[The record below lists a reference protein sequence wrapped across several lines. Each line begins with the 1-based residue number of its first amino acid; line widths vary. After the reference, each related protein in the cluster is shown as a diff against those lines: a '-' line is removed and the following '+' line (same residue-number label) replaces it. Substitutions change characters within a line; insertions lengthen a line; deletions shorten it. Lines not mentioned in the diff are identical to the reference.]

1 MFSILSELLNI
12 EDVLNNSMRFV
23 IEQTNFKRVCQGKTK
38 DWDFILKEDQL
49 PLNDLLLI
57 GYDKDLDKN
66 LFEWAATHEQKEK
79 ADDFTVYALSLAE
92 VIRKLSPNLYP
103 VQVPSS
109 TLTFPCV
116 NPQTELI
123 ELPFEKKTVSLFS
136 SVDHELIIPTELA
149 SIAYIPS
156 DQDLSGAIASQLD
169 DLFEEFKEDA
179 PENLNFKGI
188 VTLPFALFT
197 GGNLKGSKY
206 ISTTECLAVALI
218 AQQDFVSANKTDAS
232 MREKINHASEFIN
245 KYLPFI

>member
-1 MFSILSELLNI
+1 MFSILSELLDI

-23 IEQTNFKRVCQGKTK
+23 IEQTNFNRVGQGKTK

-66 LFEWAATHEQKEK
+66 LFEWTTAYEQKGK
-79 ADDFTVYALSLAE
+79 AEDFTIYSLSLAE
-92 VIRKLSPNLYP
+92 VMRKLSPNLYP
-103 VQVPSS
+103 VQVPGS

-123 ELPFEKKTVSLFS
+123 ELPFEKKTIPLFS

-156 DQDLSGAIASQLD
+156 DQDLSEAIASQLD
-169 DLFEEFKEDA
+169 DLFEEFEGDA

-197 GGNLKGSKY
+197 GGNLKDSKY

-218 AQQDFVSANKTDAS
+218 AQQDLVGANKTDLS
-232 MREKINHASEFIN
+232 MRERINHASEFIN
-245 KYLPFI
+245 KYLPLI